1 MKNINWTKEATKAV
15 KRSIKRGNRSPMGYL
30 KVNFASVLTE
40 AQMQAI
46 VETLWL
52 KEDLKWKLF

>member
-15 KRSIKRGNRSPMGYL
+15 KRSIKRGNRSPMGFL
-30 KVNFASVLTE
+30 KVHFNSVLTE

-46 VETLWL
+46 VESL
-52 KEDLKWKLF
+52 